1 MADYSLNDIIL
12 FDFTS
17 KDQKVHATI
26 KGTIIAL
33 SRERSSKNIKAY
45 ILSVHPEDVPEQVK
59 ALKLQ
64 DFTAKLT
71 NDVLT
76 NAKNNGSEIISGN
89 VISLVGSMVRVV
101 PPKSITKLIKGEDED
116 AKEKRRQIKF
126 FFKDLEAEWVPP
138 EGAWAK
144 YI

>member
-12 FDFTS
+12 FDFVS
-17 KDQKVHATI
+17 KDKKVHATI
-26 KGTIIAL
+26 KGTVIAL
-33 SRERSSKNIKAY
+33 SREMSSKKIKAY

-71 NDVLT
+71 NDIIV
-76 NAKNNGSEIISGN
+76 NAKNKGSEIVSGN

-101 PPKSITKLIKGEDED
+101 PPESITKLIKGEDDD
-116 AKEKRRQIKF
+116 AKEKRRQIHF
-126 FFKDLEAEWVPP
+126 FFKDLEEPWVAP

-144 YI
+144 WI